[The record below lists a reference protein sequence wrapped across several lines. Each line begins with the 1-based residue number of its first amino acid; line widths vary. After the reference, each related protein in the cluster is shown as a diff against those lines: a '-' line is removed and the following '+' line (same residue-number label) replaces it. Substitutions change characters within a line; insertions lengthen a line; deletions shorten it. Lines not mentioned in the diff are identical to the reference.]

1 MGLDQKPDVE
11 PVRRLPNCGHFR
23 ATVTRDH
30 MNSYSLRN
38 NKTDLGSGIAT
49 IQTNVKR
56 DGDAGSLPT
65 EGIDEMLKP
74 TWKH

>member
-1 MGLDQKPDVE
+1 MRFDQKPDVE
-11 PVRRLPNCGHFR
+11 PVGRFPNCGHFR

-38 NKTDLGSGIAT
+38 KTDLGGRIAT
-49 IQTNVKR
+49 IQTNIKR

-65 EGIDEMLKP
+65 EGIDEMLQP
-74 TWKH
+74 AWEQ